1 MGDALQLAPATSLV
15 CVCVLRAYDGNY
27 GSHKQWP
34 VLDTSGSDF
43 GETAADTPPSG
54 SWRFPKEAL
63 AEFLLPAL
71 IIGWSCPIAFGM
83 FGMIFQVCF
92 QRK

>member
-1 MGDALQLAPATSLV
+1 M
-15 CVCVLRAYDGNY
+15 CVLRAYDDNY

-54 SWRFPKEAL
+54 SWRFPKESL
-63 AEFLLPAL
+63 AEFLPACTHYRLELPDS
-71 IIGWSCPIAFGM
+71 IWHVWHDISGVFSKKIY
-83 FGMIFQVCF
+83 FQYIM
-92 QRK
+92 Q